1 MERREFLV
9 GGRVQGVGF
18 RPFVY
23 RAARRLGLTGRVG
36 NTSEGV
42 CIEAQGSPEALAG
55 LARALR
61 EELPPLAEITALRG
75 RTLPVIP
82 DETAFVIVP
91 SRGRHGH
98 GVLISPDIAPCPA
111 CLAELFHPT
120 DRRYLYPFIN
130 CTDCG
135 PRFTITRSIP
145 YDRAVTSMACFPL
158 CPHCAAEYDDPEQ
171 RRFHAQPDACP
182 ECGPRLWT
190 ARPGQHSGGPPASG
204 RDFLPP
210 LREVAAALARGEI
223 AAIKGLGG
231 FHLICDACDEAAVRR
246 LRERKNRPHKALAV
260 LVPDLETA
268 RLAARLSPRDADA
281 LQSRECPIV
290 IVPRRSL
297 LPRILA
303 PDSED
308 VGLML
313 PSTPLHHVLL
323 RLYADSARRPAILT
337 ATSGNAGGEPVSLGN
352 REALHNLDRI
362 ADIFLLHDRDILA
375 RADDSVLRILPESGA
390 TLFFRRARGYVP
402 NPIALGSEGPCV
414 LALGAELKNTVCLTK
429 GRNAFVSQHIGDL
442 RNPETLDFF
451 RETQRRLAALL
462 EVRPEVAVCDLHPD
476 YASTRCAEESGLPVL
491 RLQHHFAHIHA
502 VLAEHGRAAPALGLA
517 LDGTGYGEDGTIW
530 GGELLLAHPEA
541 ACAVPAA
548 FGPPTPDPAQRRLG
562 RLSLFSLPGGEA
574 AVRDPRR
581 IAWALLDAAG
591 LDPNLC
597 PTGPACAARQEAVLR
612 LARHGSL
619 LTSSCGRLF
628 DAVSALL
635 GLCEAVSYEGRAAV
649 LLEQV
654 QDRTES
660 GALRPRL
667 READGLLELDSLDL
681 FAQAADL
688 FRKGLGAAAVAR
700 RFHRGLIEGLADLA
714 AAGAERTGVRAVAL
728 SGGAL
733 HNLTLAQELPAALE
747 QRGLTPLTH
756 RLVPPGDG
764 GLSLG
769 QAAWARCCLRN
780 RQRTPTRRS
789 AAEGVCP
796 A

>member
-9 GGRVQGVGF
+9 EGRVQGVGF

-42 CIEAQGSPEALAG
+42 CVAVQGTPEALQG
-55 LARALR
+55 LKRALC
-61 EELPPLAEITALRG
+61 EDLPPLAEITALRE
-75 RTLPVIP
+75 RALPIVP
-82 DETAFVIVP
+82 GEAAFVIAP
-91 SRGRHGH
+91 SRGQHGH
-98 GVLISPDIAPCPA
+98 GVLISPDIAPCRA
-111 CLAELFHPT
+111 CLAELFRPE

-158 CPHCAAEYDDPEQ
+158 CPRCAAEYGDPEQ

-190 ARPGQHSGGPPASG
+190 ARSGQDSDGPPASG

-210 LREVAAALARGEI
+210 LREVVAALIRGEI

-231 FHLICDACDEAAVRR
+231 FHLMCDACDEAAVRR

-303 PDSED
+303 PDLDSI
-308 VGLML
+308 GLML
-313 PSTPLHHVLL
+313 PPTPLHHVLL
-323 RLYADSARRPAILT
+323 RLYADMAQRPAILT
-337 ATSGNAGGEPVSLGN
+337 ATSGNAGGEPVSFGN
-352 REALHNLDRI
+352 REALRNLDRV

-375 RADDSVLRILPESGA
+375 RADDSVIRILPESGA
-390 TLFFRRARGYVP
+390 PLFFRRARGYVP
-402 NPIALGSEGPCV
+402 SPIALGSEGPCV

-451 RETQRRLAALL
+451 REAQRHLAALL

-502 VLAEHGRAAPALGLA
+502 VLAEHGRTEPALGLA
-517 LDGTGYGEDGTIW
+517 LDGTGYGEDGTVW

-541 ACAVPAA
+541 VRAVPAA
-548 FGPPTPDPAQRRLG
+548 FGPPDPAQRRLG
-562 RLSLFSLPGGEA
+562 RLSLFPLPGGEA
-574 AVRDPRR
+574 AIRDPRR

-597 PTGPACAARQEAVLR
+597 PSGTDAASVARREAVLH
-612 LARHGSL
+612 LARRGSL

-635 GLCEAVSYEGRAAV
+635 GLCDVVSYEGRAAIV
-649 LLEQV
+649 LEQA
-654 QDRTES
+654 QDRTEA

-667 READGLLELDSLDL
+667 READGLLELDSVDL

-714 AAGAERTGVRAVAL
+714 AAGARRTGVRVVAL

-733 HNLTLAQELPAALE
+733 QNLTLARELPVALE
-747 QRGLTPLTH
+747 RRGLTPLTH

-769 QAAWARCCLRN
+769 QAAWARHCLRN
-780 RQRTPTRRS
+780 R
-789 AAEGVCP
+789 
-796 A
+796 